1 MPSHPERVR
10 RNYDDVERDKPL
22 AQQACKDCG
31 CYGCLIP
38 VPHKAMTWDDMVRS
52 LPNSYSLRPAI
63 PQADGDSTE

>member
-10 RNYDDVERDKPL
+10 RNYDDVERAKPL

-38 VPHKAMTWDDMVRS
+38 VPHKVG
-52 LPNSYSLRPAI
+52 L
-63 PQADGDSTE
+63 PQADGDSTR